1 MVWVLH
7 VLSLLQNRSEIMAFK
22 YSKWKPNT
30 NPVPKSELPKDK
42 CAPVPKAQRLVRIQ
56 DRNILENGEPLITRR
71 RDEILSRIKKED
83 DRLIKEERR
92 KRNLDIDSRP
102 KHVCATLGN
111 IAFPTTIQRDEQED
125 HIVNITVEYDMWF
138 AGMPLAGW
146 DSLAKIFVVDE
157 GQQRLLALKTR
168 IQLGQH
174 PDCEPEDWENYPID
188 LQVIDLPVKIDDTG
202 KKFTDYSPLR
212 IRFIIENG
220 KKLPVSEFDMF
231 VNACH
236 GKLTDSP
243 NAETLPEY
251 EKAAD
256 RYYRLRK
263 RNLTPVDPKNV
274 VQMNCAGAFGAV
286 RYLRNNK
293 LKNQDVDNIVAFIA
307 DHIPH
312 EPVADMQVLPVK
324 WLFNENSSYHWYDE
338 NVTSKVKEWKT
349 FQRYLNATVVKK
361 EGDWDSWE
369 SFARD
374 IWARRMRAM
383 KSNTGIPSEYSMLL
397 VIQLT
402 EKSGYKYTG
411 IDPVWYTTHTEV
423 VSGWDVL
430 TATEKAVFL

>member
-1 MVWVLH
+1 MT
-7 VLSLLQNRSEIMAFK
+7 FK
-22 YSKWKPNT
+22 YSKWKPKA
-30 NPVPKSELPKDK
+30 NPVLKSDLPKDK
-42 CAPVPKAQRLVRIQ
+42 CAPVSKAQRLVSIQ
-56 DRNILENGEPLITRR
+56 NRNILENGEPLITRR

-83 DRLIKEERR
+83 DRLLKEEKR

-102 KHVCATLGN
+102 KHIRTTLGN

-125 HIVNITVEYDMWF
+125 HIVNIAVEYDQWF

-188 LQVIDLPVKIDDTG
+188 LQVIDLPIKTDDNG

-256 RYYRLRK
+256 RYHRLRTH
-263 RNLTPVDPKNV
+263 NLTPVDPKNV
-274 VQMNCAGAFGAV
+274 EQMNCAGAFGAV

-293 LKNQDVDNIVAFIA
+293 LKNQDVDNIVSFIA
-307 DHIPH
+307 DHMPH

-324 WLFNENSSYHWYDE
+324 WLFDENSSYHWYDE
-338 NVTSKVKEWKT
+338 NVPSKVKEWKT
-349 FQRYLNATVVKK
+349 FKRYLNATVVNK
-361 EGDWDSWE
+361 EKDWDNWE

-374 IWARRMRAM
+374 IWSRRMRAL

-402 EKSGYKYTG
+402 EKSGYKYKG
-411 IDPVWYTTHTEV
+411 IDPIWYNTHTEI